1 MANVSFPWNGSS
13 PDPDRVDVV
22 VVIMVMESPHSDNKL
37 QRSASV
43 GAPGCVNA
51 ACKLGHKW

>member
-1 MANVSFPWNGSS
+1 MANVSFLWNGSS

-51 ACKLGHKW
+51 AGKLG